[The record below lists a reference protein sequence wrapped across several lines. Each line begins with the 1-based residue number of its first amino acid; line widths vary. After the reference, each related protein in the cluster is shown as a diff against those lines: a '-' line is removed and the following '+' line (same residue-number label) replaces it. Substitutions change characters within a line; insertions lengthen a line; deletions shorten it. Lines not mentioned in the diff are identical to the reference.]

1 MKKRILI
8 LGLILAF
15 GMVSVLNAQTKMGFT
30 NVELL
35 LNYMPEMKN
44 VQQSL
49 ARYEEQLQ
57 AQISQ
62 KQNGY
67 QKKIEEY
74 QKLQETNSMTQAD
87 SERRVTEIQKLEQE
101 IQNEVQQA
109 ELDLLKKREELLVPV
124 TAKLQE
130 KIDEVAREGN
140 FTYII
145 NNTVGSGIPTILYG
159 METMDVTDQI
169 AAKLGIRLE

>member
-35 LNYMPEMKN
+35 LSYMPEMKN

-49 ARYEEQLQ
+49 ERYEEQLQ

-62 KQNGY
+62 KQSVY

-74 QKLQETNSMTQAD
+74 QKLQVSNSMTEVD
-87 SERRVTEIQKLEQE
+87 RERRVTEFQKLEQE